1 MSEFFATERIV
12 EFHHTDAARIMH
24 FATYFL
30 FMEEAEHA
38 FLRHLGMSVMSRDG
52 DSQLSWPRV
61 AAQCDYRDSVRFED
75 VVTIEVRVAR
85 LGEKSVTYEHRLR
98 HADRPIAK
106 GAITVV
112 CCRYE
117 NHDDR
122 PTSIAIP
129 DAIRAKLQPYVMDTT
144 D

>member
-1 MSEFFATERIV
+1 MPEVFQTERIV

-38 FLRHLGMSVMSRDG
+38 FLRHLGMSVMSKDG
-52 DSQLSWPRV
+52 DSHLSWPRV
-61 AAQCDYRDSVRFED
+61 SANCDYRDSVRFED

-85 LGEKSVTYEHRLR
+85 LGSKSVTYAHRLR
-98 HADRPIAK
+98 HGERPIAE
-106 GAITVV
+106 GRVTVV

-117 NHDDR
+117 KHDDR
-122 PTSIAIP
+122 PTSIEIP
-129 DAIRAKLQPYVMDTT
+129 PAIREKLQSYVVAEAD
-144 D
+144 

>member
-1 MSEFFATERIV
+1 MSEVFRTERIV

-38 FLRHLGMSVMSRDG
+38 FLRHLGMSVMSRHE

-61 AAQCDYRDSVRFED
+61 SAECDYRDSVRFED

-85 LGEKSVTYEHRLR
+85 LGEKSVTYEHQLR
-98 HADRPIAK
+98 HGERPIAQ
-106 GAITVV
+106 GRITVV

-117 NHDDR
+117 DHDDR
-122 PTSIAIP
+122 PTSIPIP
-129 DAIRAKLQPYVMDTT
+129 SAIRQKLEPYVSPAD
-144 D
+144 

>member
-1 MSEFFATERIV
+1 MSQVFQTDRIV

-38 FLRHLGMSVMSRDG
+38 FLRHLGMSVMSHDG
-52 DSQLSWPRV
+52 EGKLSWPRV
-61 AAQCDYRDSVRFED
+61 AAKCDYRDSVRFED

-85 LGEKSVTYEHRLR
+85 LGEKSVTYQHSLR
-98 HADRPIAK
+98 HGERPIAI
-106 GAITVV
+106 GQVTAV

-117 NHDDR
+117 DHDDR
-122 PTSIAIP
+122 PTSMPIP
-129 DAIRAKLQPYVMDTT
+129 KAIRGKLEPYVISADS
-144 D
+144 